1 MLSAP
6 PSVLADVA
14 ALVRTAVFGEIV
26 AAGGG
31 SVGIEADIPARIL
44 ASASCGDLGD
54 PAVVS
59 ATAASGA
66 FTLSF
71 VLTLAGGGGGDDA
84 YRQISVALTYTV
96 GPTGD
101 RQVV

>member
-1 MLSAP
+1 MLRAP

-14 ALVRTAVFGEIV
+14 ALVRTAVFGEGV

-31 SVGIEADIPARIL
+31 GVFIEADIPARML
-44 ASASCGDLGD
+44 ASGSCGDLGD

-59 ATAASGA
+59 AAVASGA

-71 VLTLAGGGGGDDA
+71 VLTLGGGSGDDDA
-84 YRQISVALTYTV
+84 SKRTSVALTYTV

-101 RQVV
+101 KQVV